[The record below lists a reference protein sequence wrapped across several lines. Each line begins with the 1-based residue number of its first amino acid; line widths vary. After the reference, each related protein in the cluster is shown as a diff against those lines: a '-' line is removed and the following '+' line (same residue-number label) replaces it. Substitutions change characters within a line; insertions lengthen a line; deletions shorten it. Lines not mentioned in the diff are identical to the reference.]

1 MENSGLK
8 FKCLLLFY
16 IIWKMSG
23 KGVMHSLLSPN
34 TFVLEVTGAWFTD
47 WDTHGDVCRCPGNRR
62 ESHIASDRT
71 GWDQE

>member
-1 MENSGLK
+1 
-8 FKCLLLFY
+8 
-16 IIWKMSG
+16 
-23 KGVMHSLLSPN
+23 MHSLLSPN